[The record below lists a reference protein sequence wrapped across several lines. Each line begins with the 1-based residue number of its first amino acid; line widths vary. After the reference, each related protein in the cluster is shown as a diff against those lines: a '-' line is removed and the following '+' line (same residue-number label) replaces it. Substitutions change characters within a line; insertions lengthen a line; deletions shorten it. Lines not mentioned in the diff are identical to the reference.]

1 MVIIFSS
8 LKGIF
13 QIVQQHF
20 LECISKPMSSYE
32 AFRNELKP
40 DHPEYKERLTALNKL
55 IAGISRKQKFGR
67 GVGSNVMEKIKQ

>member
-1 MVIIFSS
+1 MNHYHNYQETVT
-8 LKGIF
+8 LLGLP
-13 QIVQQHF
+13 Q
-20 LECISKPMSSYE
+20 SSYE
-32 AFRNELKP
+32 EFRNELKP